1 MLIPVILSG
10 GVGPRLSPLTRATHP
25 KPSINLAD
33 GQVFSKETLLRAI
46 NLPEVS
52 GIDIGEALSVMLK
65 YVGHPTTDGSAREP
79 HSAGA
84 SQVLGT
90 ILDAE
95 ISPEWV
101 PGESDAPRQAA
112 ENFVGPYAR
121 QDFNLF
127 ISHALIVNRPEW
139 LL

>member
-1 MLIPVILSG
+1 MRQALPEMLIPVILSG

-25 KPSINLAD
+25 KPSINL
-33 GQVFSKETLLRAI
+33 
-46 NLPEVS
+46 PEVS

-65 YVGHPTTDGSAREP
+65 DIGHPTTDGSAREP